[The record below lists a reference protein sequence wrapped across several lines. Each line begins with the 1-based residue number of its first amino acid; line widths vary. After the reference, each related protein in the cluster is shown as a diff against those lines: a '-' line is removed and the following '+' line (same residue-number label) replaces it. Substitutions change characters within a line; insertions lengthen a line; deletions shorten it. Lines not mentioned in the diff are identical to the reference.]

1 MPRFPFRAPFWW
13 LATVLVGCG
22 QVHGIPVDKT
32 ASDIGQTVCSAAYRC
47 CSVAQLMGNDAAGT
61 DAGDCS
67 ADSSACEQ
75 ACETKTTDKFR
86 NVLVGIQASV
96 DQKRAVYEQAKVD
109 ACLQTIRSAACGTLN
124 MTGRL
129 EGVPGCGSFVTPLV
143 ALGGACGNDYE
154 CLGSWCKHDPAS
166 QSFDG
171 VCTAFAAVAEAC
183 GDEARCASDLRCDP
197 KTKDP
202 ADDVCVTVGSVGA
215 ACSDASECQSGVC
228 SGSEGSGKTCAEPAG
243 NQCFYA
249 SGCAAAGDN
258 RLSVPTLLLF
268 VAFAAVAL
276 ARTRRQSKG
285 R

>member
-1 MPRFPFRAPFWW
+1 
-13 LATVLVGCG
+13 
-22 QVHGIPVDKT
+22 
-32 ASDIGQTVCSAAYRC
+32 
-47 CSVAQLMGNDAAGT
+47 MGNDAAGT
-61 DAGDCS
+61 DAADCS

-75 ACETKTTDKFR
+75 SCEAKTTDKFR
-86 NVLVGIQASV
+86 NVLSGIQASV
-96 DQKRAVYEQAKVD
+96 DRKRAVYEQAKVD

-154 CLGSWCKHDPAS
+154 CIAGWCKHDAAS

-171 VCTAFAAVAEAC
+171 VCTAFAAVAESC

-202 ADDVCVTVGSVGA
+202 ADDVCVAVGPVGA

-228 SGSEGSGKTCAEPAG
+228 SGSGGSGKTCAEPAG
-243 NQCFYA
+243 A
-249 SGCAAAGDN
+249 SM
-258 RLSVPTLLLF
+258 LL
-268 VAFAAVAL
+268 
-276 ARTRRQSKG
+276 RQRMRRCRRQSPQRADAPALRRLCWG
-285 R
+285 GSGADAAAVSGAAADPGAAAD